1 MDNNTKIESKD
12 NKLSD
17 EKIVKGLFGGCLG
30 ICLIAALPGLTLI
43 YIAIH
48 FLIKI
53 W

>member
-1 MDNNTKIESKD
+1 MDNMKDISKTD
-12 NKLSD
+12 SSSAD

-30 ICLIAALPGLTLI
+30 ICLIAALPSLIVI

-48 FLIKI
+48 FLIKV